1 MERATRSEV
10 WSERVSKGAKKRA
23 RASEGELEREHRER
37 ERVKTI
43 RDG

>member
-10 WSERVSKGAKKRA
+10 RSEQVSKGAKKRA